1 MNSLESDKNIE
12 IKSWRNPV
20 LSDEAAMQICRIAEE
35 SFPPEERDPCQVL
48 IRSIQKG
55 KSILYTA
62 SEKNKIIGFTT
73 LTPLKETGIY
83 LMEYLAVDKNSRNLG
98 IGGKILKFIKKDL
111 SAPTDT
117 GLILEVEPPGEVTGA
132 EREIRLRRIRFY
144 LRNGARMVLDGGAY
158 RMPNLCGEGSLPMH
172 LMWLPIIEGWKLP
185 AALNLLQLFTLI
197 FSETYPGKENEVL
210 LNTIIS
216 KIPDKDTQ
224 IKLEESL
231 EGNNLS

>member
-1 MNSLESDKNIE
+1 MNSLESDKIIE

-62 SEKNKIIGFTT
+62 VVKNEIIGFTT
-73 LTPLKETGIY
+73 LRPLRETGIY

-98 IGGKILKFIKKDL
+98 IGRKILQFIKKDL
-111 SAPTDT
+111 SGTRDA
-117 GLILEVEPPGEVTGA
+117 GLILEVEPPEEVSGA
-132 EREIRLRRIRFY
+132 ERDIRLRRIGFY
-144 LRNGARMVLDGGAY
+144 LRNGARMVRDGGVY

-172 LMWLPIIEGWKLP
+172 LMWLPIKEGRKLP
-185 AALNLLQLFTLI
+185 AALNLIQLFILI
-197 FSETYPGKENEVL
+197 FTETYPGKENEVL
-210 LNTIIS
+210 LKTIIS
-216 KIPDKDTQ
+216 EIPDRDAQ
-224 IKLEESL
+224 IELEESPK
-231 EGNNLS
+231 GNYLS

>member
-20 LSDEAAMQICRIAEE
+20 LSDEDAMQICRIAEE

-55 KSILYTA
+55 RSILYTA

-73 LTPLKETGIY
+73 LTPLRETGMY
-83 LMEYLAVDKNSRNLG
+83 LMEYLAVDRNSRDMG
-98 IGGKILKFIKKDL
+98 IGGKILQFIKKDL
-111 SAPTDT
+111 SGTKNA
-117 GLILEVEPPGEVTGA
+117 GLILEVERPDEVTGDEKA
-132 EREIRLRRIRFY
+132 IRQRRIGFY
-144 LRNGARMVLDGGAY
+144 LRNGAKMVRDGDVY
-158 RMPNLCGEGSLPMH
+158 RMPNLCGKGSLPMH
-172 LMWLPIIEGWKLP
+172 LMWLPIEEGRKLP

-197 FSETYPGKENEVL
+197 FTETYPGKENEVL

-216 KIPDKDTQ
+216 EISDKDAQ
-224 IKLEESL
+224 IGLKESL
-231 EGNNLS
+231 EGNYLS

>member
-1 MNSLESDKNIE
+1 MNSLESDTNIE
-12 IKSWRNPV
+12 IKCWRNPV

-55 KSILYTA
+55 RCILYTA

-73 LTPLKETGIY
+73 LTPLRETGIY
-83 LMEYLAVDKNSRNLG
+83 LMEYLAVDKNSRNQG
-98 IGGKILKFIKKDL
+98 IGRKILQFIKKDL
-111 SAPTDT
+111 SGTKDA
-117 GLILEVEPPGEVTGA
+117 GLILEVEPPDEVTGA

-158 RMPNLCGEGSLPMH
+158 RMPNLAGEGSLPMH
-172 LMWLPIIEGWKLP
+172 LMWLPIKEGRRFP
-185 AALNLLQLFTLI
+185 AALNPLQLFTMI
-197 FSETYPGKENEVL
+197 FTETYPGKENEGL

-216 KIPDKDTQ
+216 KIPAKDAQ
-224 IKLEESL
+224 IELEESL
-231 EGNNLS
+231 EDNYVS

>member
-98 IGGKILKFIKKDL
+98 IGGKILQFIKKDF
-111 SAPTDT
+111 SGTKET
-117 GLILEVEPPGEVTGA
+117 GLILEVEPPGEVTGS
-132 EREIRLRRIRFY
+132 EREIRQRRIGFY
-144 LRNGARMVLDGGAY
+144 LRNGAQMVRNGGAY

-172 LMWLPIIEGWKLP
+172 LMWMPIEEGRRLP

-197 FSETYPGKENEVL
+197 FTETYPENEVL

-216 KIPDKDTQ
+216 EIPDKDAP
-224 IKLEESL
+224 IELEESL
-231 EGNNLS
+231 EGNHSS